1 MPEVEVE
8 ARGKPVTAATSAEVP
23 ASGRLE
29 YVTVIRPASRWPR
42 VDLRE
47 LWRYRELLAIFV
59 WRDLKVRYKQTV
71 IGAGWAIFQPVL
83 TAVVYTLVFGRFA
96 KFPSGR
102 LPYPIFAFAG
112 VLAWQYFA
120 SAMNVSSVS
129 LVANSGLVTKVYFPR
144 LLIPLSAVLVPLVDF
159 ALALVILAGMMV
171 WYSTY
176 PGSTIAFA
184 PLFILLAFVTAFG
197 IGLTLSAL
205 NSRYRDVPYV
215 LPVFMQVLP
224 FLSAVPYA
232 LDGVPLRWQWLLSL
246 NPMTA
251 VIAGWRWTM
260 LGGPQPV
267 GGQLAVGVGVALL
280 LFVGGLAFF
289 KRSEPRFADTI

>member
-1 MPEVEVE
+1 MTETKVRRPVASTREE
-8 ARGKPVTAATSAEVP
+8 AVHP
-23 ASGRLE
+23 ADRPE

-159 ALALVILAGMMV
+159 ALALLILAGMMV

-232 LDGVPLRWQWLLSL
+232 LDGVPLRWQWVLSL

-267 GGQLAVGVGVALL
+267 GGQLAVGIGVALL